1 MPNKN
6 DPNKLGQM
14 AAQMMAALS
23 SYQPSDVMPGSMYD
37 DGVPYDGPHS
47 NPEMNPYL
55 NPRIYEG
62 LDLPIL
68 RPTQPSPEQVFPDFD
83 YGKLMQSL
91 QSLRRIDKPTPSA
104 MVSPEQYMQIIGA
117 MMQAASEPS
126 KTPYPKPKSK

>member
-1 MPNKN
+1 MPNQS
-6 DPNKLGQM
+6 DPKKLGAM

-23 SYQPSDVMPGSMYD
+23 SYQPSEVMPGSMYD
-37 DGVPYDGPHS
+37 DGVLDDGPHS

-91 QSLRRIDKPTPSA
+91 RRIDKPTPSA

-126 KTPYPKPKSK
+126 KTPYPYPKPKSK